1 MDVLDEGRRKFNT
14 NELKKQESFYT
25 YFSLWELTLKCGC

>member
-1 MDVLDEGRRKFNT
+1 MIALGMDVLDEGRRKFNT

-25 YFSLWELTLKCGC
+25 YFSL